1 MVINKKDAKK
11 LPGNVLSKA
20 NEILTNISSVPA
32 QNLNI
37 DRDIRSVK
45 VSDQY
50 RLIYRA
56 STMKE
61 CRVISHN
68 NYNKLIS
75 HINVNSI
82 G

>member
-11 LPGNVLSKA
+11 LWGNVLSKENDIIA
-20 NEILTNISSVPA
+20 NISSVSA

-61 CRVISHN
+61 CRVVSHN

-75 HINVNSI
+75 HINVSNI
-82 G
+82 E